1 LPMVQASANLSNMGV
16 LRPRTELTQVLA
28 EVLGRS
34 LGMLYVIN
42 LGDGCFEFLLCPKSL
57 F

>member
-1 LPMVQASANLSNMGV
+1 MVQASANLSNMGV